1 MLNIHIQKKKK
12 SESTHRLYTTHK
24 NQFKI
29 DHRYKC
35 QTVKFLRD
43 NIGENLGDPG
53 FGDDFLD
60 TTLKA

>member
-1 MLNIHIQKKKK
+1 MLNIHMQKKKK
-12 SESTHRLYTTHK
+12 SESTPRPYITQK

-29 DHRYKC
+29 DHRYK
-35 QTVKFLRD
+35 TVKFLRD
-43 NIGENLGDPG
+43 NTGENLGDLG